1 MPNAVI
7 PELSGRRHTVDTAL
21 KSPTAIRNRIA
32 QLAGSAAL
40 LPKSFHA
47 LGDKVEGGGML
58 YQGGRNR
65 SNASVGALVN
75 DYGGKFHVGVEEVL
89 RNNISYLDQQTSQ
102 LANTITHKLDVLVM
116 AEITAAVTGSN
127 VVPGH
132 DWGDLGTV
140 GPADDLTPSSELPS
154 ADMSAAKWPAISRNS
169 ASSTACSCC
178 TQTRLIR

>member
-65 SNASVGALVN
+65 SNASVGAGQRLRRQVPR
-75 DYGGKFHVGVEEVL
+75 GVEEVL
-89 RNNISYLDQQTSQ
+89 RAMMALTYGLSKSGPYRLPASALIFDTS
-102 LANTITHKLDVLVM
+102 AGMVALVKPM
-116 AEITAAVTGSN
+116 ALWV
-127 VVPGH
+127 
-132 DWGDLGTV
+132 
-140 GPADDLTPSSELPS
+140 
-154 ADMSAAKWPAISRNS
+154 
-169 ASSTACSCC
+169 
-178 TQTRLIR
+178 

>member
-1 MPNAVI
+1 M
-7 PELSGRRHTVDTAL
+7 
-21 KSPTAIRNRIA
+21 
-32 QLAGSAAL
+32 AGCSTR
-40 LPKSFHA
+40 
-47 LGDKVEGGGML
+47 VEGIDPTPQL
-58 YQGGRNR
+58 
-65 SNASVGALVN
+65 ALVN

-102 LANTITHKLDVLVM
+102 LANTITRKLDVLVM

-140 GPADDLTPSSELPS
+140 GPADDLTPPSELPS